1 MENHNSEDYGSEDY
15 GSEDYGSEDHN
26 SSASARGSDPST
38 SQQAAQTDMTV
49 LENLVY
55 RVIHSFGSEGCISD
69 DVLDRFTDPNGD
81 LTGYGSITPRYKKLL
96 EKKLVV
102 VPKDDD
108 GSDVTRIAKSKKQ
121 QRIMIAAVHLT
132 PEELASCQSAKEF
145 KRCECCG
152 QIIKNKKPKQ

>member
-1 MENHNSEDYGSEDY
+1 MENHNSEDY

-55 RVIHSFGSEGCISD
+55 RVIHSFGPKGCISD
-69 DVLDRFTDPNGD
+69 DVLVQFLKSQKNVDFG
-81 LTGYGSITPRYKKLL
+81 GSITPRYKKLL